1 MKKLINLLTILFIL
15 GMSTLFTNEVRAET
29 IITYDFSQYEIPEG
43 QSTTLTVDSSTLE
56 IMKAQPMYI
65 SAFVDALSA
74 KYNTPSAIINKTVEI
89 TYLSNVING
98 ISLGGNHIP
107 AYVSAAS
114 NTLVIDTVSTY
125 VDVNIS
131 TQTLTLVSNGQP
143 VIVTP
148 IVTGNIKK
156 GHGTPIGNY
165 SVQYK
170 QKNRTL
176 IGKNN
181 SYRSFVKYW
190 ARFTSASV
198 GIGLHDAS
206 WRANF
211 GGDIYLTN
219 GSHGCVNIPPSV
231 MPTIYDSIEVGTPVN
246 VHM

>member
-43 QSTTLTVDSSTLE
+43 QPTTLTVDSSTLE
-56 IMKAQPMYI
+56 IMKSQPTYI
-65 SAFVDALSA
+65 AAFVDALSA
-74 KYNTPSAIINKTVEI
+74 RYNTPSAIINKTVEI

-107 AYVSAAS
+107 TYISALS
-114 NTLVIDTVSTY
+114 NTLVMDTVGTY
-125 VDVNIS
+125 VDVNIT
-131 TQTLTLVSNGQP
+131 TQTLTVVSNGQP
-143 VIVTP
+143 VLVTP
-148 IVTGNIKK
+148 IVTGNINK
-156 GHGTPIGNY
+156 GHGTPTGNF

-170 QKNRTL
+170 QRNRTL

-181 SYRSFVKYW
+181 SYRSFVRYW

-231 MPTIYDSIEVGTPVN
+231 MPTIYDSIAVGTPVN

>member
-43 QSTTLTVDSSTLE
+43 QPTTLTVDSSTLE
-56 IMKAQPMYI
+56 IMKSQPTYI
-65 SAFVDALSA
+65 AAFVDALSA
-74 KYNTPSAIINKTVEI
+74 RYNTPSAIINKTVEI

-107 AYVSAAS
+107 TYISALS
-114 NTLVIDTVSTY
+114 NTLVMDTVGTY
-125 VDVNIS
+125 VDVNIT
-131 TQTLTLVSNGQP
+131 TQTLTVISNGQP

-156 GHGTPIGNY
+156 GNGTPTGNF

-176 IGKNN
+176 IGPNN
-181 SYRSFVKYW
+181 SYRSFVHYW
-190 ARFTSASV
+190 MRIVNNV
-198 GIGLHDAS
+198 GIHDAT
-206 WRANF
+206 WRSNF
-211 GGDIYLTN
+211 GGNIYLTN
-219 GSHGCVNIPPSV
+219 GSHGCINVPPTV
-231 MPTIYDSIEVGTPVN
+231 MPSIYDSVPLGTPVN